1 VRLFLPFRDTQTHL
15 RDIEESID
23 HINDF
28 LGDMDFDTYRNDL
41 KTKSAVE
48 RQLQILTEAAIR
60 LGEVDGPKV
69 LGPEWKGY
77 CKMGNI
83 IRHAYHK
90 VDDTIIWDTVK
101 KELPGAQGC
110 RTKSIDS
117 ASRKSEWFDS
127 GIAFA
132 ACSRGR
138 TVAGRGRPHGSSS
151 CRA

>member
-1 VRLFLPFRDTQTHL
+1 MRLFLPFRDTQTHL

-23 HINDF
+23 HIDDF

-60 LGEVDGPKV
+60 LGEVDGPKF

-77 CKMGNI
+77 CNMGNI

-101 KELPGAQGC
+101 RELPVLKA
-110 RTKSIDS
+110 
-117 ASRKSEWFDS
+117 AVRK
-127 GIAFA
+127 AL
-132 ACSRGR
+132 
-138 TVAGRGRPHGSSS
+138 TRPPTNPNGST
-151 CRA
+151 AE